1 MPSLAHFFSSFARSG
16 VHLTLAIAPIPGLG
30 AVSDLLSNIIDL
42 CERIPQNKYV
52 HPPHEHVSPLAR
64 SQERRS
70 PFGLEMSP
78 TVQGS
83 RAVREDAYA

>member
-1 MPSLAHFFSSFARSG
+1 MPSLAHFFSAFARTG
-16 VHLTLAIAPIPGLG
+16 AHLTAALVPIPGLG

-42 CERIPQNKYV
+42 CERIPQNRHV
-52 HPPHEHVSPLAR
+52 HPPRERISPLAR

-70 PFGLEMSP
+70 PFGLEMPP

-83 RAVREDAYA
+83 RAV